1 MKWDMD
7 SMEYLYLGMCFILG
21 IIVGWVIGQWKKN
34 EHKIKIAEQS
44 RKEGFTRQDILDTI
58 SFYKGKPFQAAQK
71 MMDVLGDKK
80 MTSKVDEEGN
90 VVEIGKG
97 YIEVIDDKEKVE
109 DKVEDKEEINQNKAT
124 GKTSG
129 KSNQNR

>member
-44 RKEGFTRQDILDTI
+44 RKEGFTQGRSEGRAEGWEGGWDNALNDMSNWCKSQVRKKKTT
-58 SFYKGKPFQAAQK
+58 KG
-71 MMDVLGDKK
+71 
-80 MTSKVDEEGN
+80 
-90 VVEIGKG
+90 
-97 YIEVIDDKEKVE
+97 
-109 DKVEDKEEINQNKAT
+109 
-124 GKTSG
+124 
-129 KSNQNR
+129 R